1 MVSPSLPYFAFALAC
16 STLAFVLV
24 LGWHEGNYMAYRYQL
39 MAPPFFL
46 WLFQGLRSPKRLHR
60 WRHASGIALGRHDAA
75 RLALISMPLLLI
87 NALILSR
94 LLLNPVFLR
103 QKDSSEWAEL
113 YRYVDGSRRI
123 LNSPVIVSEMIKLG
137 MQPLNSGQ
145 SEFYYQI
152 KPYPEIG
159 LLGPTY
165 RDLRRRGV
173 EYSTSI
179 LAALRKREFDRIIIT
194 ETGQQILL
202 YEDIIHQYYSKVTTI
217 TVDMPQSGEQWR
229 IEIWEPNR

>member
-1 MVSPSLPYFAFALAC
+1 MLLFNAF
-16 STLAFVLV
+16 
-24 LGWHEGNYMAYRYQL
+24 
-39 MAPPFFL
+39 
-46 WLFQGLRSPKRLHR
+46 
-60 WRHASGIALGRHDAA
+60 
-75 RLALISMPLLLI
+75 
-87 NALILSR
+87 ILCQA
-94 LLLNPVFLR
+94 LLNPLFLR
-103 QKDSSEWAEL
+103 QKDSQEWARL
-113 YRYVDGSRRI
+113 YQYVHSSRRI

-229 IEIWEPNR
+229 IEVWEPNR